1 MPLRDDIERWLN
13 NPVVA
18 GLAVATIGTAA
29 FYGMRGLFGGGQA
42 QLPAGVAPPKRLEP
56 PFAELHAQPMWPL
69 STRHPDRGLV
79 SYTDTSDEVHGNWA
93 RRFGAPRDGRRHAG
107 IDLYGYPGDPVLAIA
122 DGTVMNTQT
131 FHLGTDAVLVAHDGM
146 VALYG
151 EVERGSWNDFGVH
164 EGSRVSRGQPIA
176 RVGCMVGTMNNCDS
190 HMLHFE
196 SYAPGT
202 TSNEQWHDTPPPE
215 LRDPTIVLL
224 AAAPA
229 GVNA

>member
-1 MPLRDDIERWLN
+1 MAVRDDIERWLN

-29 FYGMRGLFGGGQA
+29 FYGAKRLFGGGEA
-42 QLPAGVAPPKRLEP
+42 RVPAGVAPPKRLDP
-56 PFAELHAQPMWPL
+56 PFAELHEQPVWPIA
-69 STRHPDRGLV
+69 TNHPDRGLV
-79 SYTDTSDEVHGNWA
+79 SYTDVHGEVHGNWA
-93 RRFGAPRDGRRHAG
+93 RRFGAPRDGRHHAG
-107 IDLYGYPGDPVLAIA
+107 IDLYGYAGDPVLAIA
-122 DGTVMNTQT
+122 DGTIVNTQT
-131 FHLGTDAVLVAHDGM
+131 FHLGTDAVLVEHDGL

-151 EVERGSWNDFGVH
+151 EVERGSWNDFGVG
-164 EGSRVSRGQPIA
+164 EGSRVRRGDPIA
-176 RVGCMVGTMNNCDS
+176 RIGCMVGSPSNCES

-196 SYAPGT
+196 AYAPGT
-202 TSNEQWHDTPPPE
+202 RGNEQWHGTPPAE